1 MKIICGA
8 MWINIIIDWSH
19 VKLYPIA
26 GHTALL
32 PGYSVLCNVTH
43 AVIIVL
49 FLPLNLQW
57 ACMMLRVRDA
67 CARGVEHERAQR
79 SVTDSDPRR
88 WPRGAVRR
96 ASPKTPTEQCKR
108 AIQLNQPTGRSKRTQ
123 NLQRKG
129 IAIHLQHVAAI
140 LYVRSP
146 IRCQRWPIVLLQ
158 RDFTSPHLRRANI
171 YQNGKMFTE
180 DGGRRRKWQWLLHQR
195 KNMSVKLGAF
205 RHSIDPYMKKSK
217 DIERKEK
224 KCLFNSVD
232 SLISITYS
240 WMFMKGQK

>member
-1 MKIICGA
+1 M
-8 MWINIIIDWSH
+8 
-19 VKLYPIA
+19 
-26 GHTALL
+26 
-32 PGYSVLCNVTH
+32 
-43 AVIIVL
+43 
-49 FLPLNLQW
+49 
-57 ACMMLRVRDA
+57 
-67 CARGVEHERAQR
+67 EHERAQR

-108 AIQLNQPTGRSKRTQ
+108 AIPLNQPTGRSKRTQ

>member
-88 WPRGAVRR
+88 WPRG
-96 ASPKTPTEQCKR
+96 
-108 AIQLNQPTGRSKRTQ
+108 KRTKRT
-123 NLQRKG
+123 NQREG
-129 IAIHLQHVAAI
+129 AIFAHTTFATQRHRNPDYYTSILLQHVAAI
-140 LYVRSP
+140 LYGLRYIP
-146 IRCQRWPIVLLQ
+146 CQRWAIV
-158 RDFTSPHLRRANI
+158 S
-171 YQNGKMFTE
+171 
-180 DGGRRRKWQWLLHQR
+180 
-195 KNMSVKLGAF
+195 S
-205 RHSIDPYMKKSK
+205 
-217 DIERKEK
+217 
-224 KCLFNSVD
+224 
-232 SLISITYS
+232 
-240 WMFMKGQK
+240 